1 MREGFPPVR
10 QSQNTSAHSHGR
22 ETVQTARS
30 AGRVSLKS
38 AV

>member
-1 MREGFPPVR
+1 MRNGFPPVR

-22 ETVQTARS
+22 RNRTTARS